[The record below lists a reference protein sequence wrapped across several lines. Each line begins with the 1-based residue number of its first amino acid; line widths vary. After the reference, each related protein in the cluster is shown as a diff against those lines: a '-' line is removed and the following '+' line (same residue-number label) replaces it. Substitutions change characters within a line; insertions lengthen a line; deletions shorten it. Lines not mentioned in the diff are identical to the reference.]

1 MTARKP
7 PSRIARVRPG
17 TVLPCARRSSVRRC
31 AAVFADVGSSVAP
44 RACRSYLSKCLRP
57 PLRSHRQRMEP
68 QNQAK
73 EWPESTCGLYFV
85 KICSFEDPEL
95 EEKLVEADNE
105 FQKKIQARNKIIE
118 VARAKKV
125 EHSII
130 SSELKQLIAENNQYH
145 GVVETLQNHLGRM
158 FRDRDNIL
166 QAHGS
171 VLYSAI
177 EELEQRIKMLS
188 DRVVSESITIREEK
202 LLVKDIKDIEKAKS
216 KVIYLSTNRVKLQ
229 DTMDG
234 NEATQDKDK
243 VIDAIR
249 KDQQTIRSK
258 IKVLKDELTIVDT
271 EVASIQ
277 EDLDAAI
284 ARKDRA
290 YESLAELRHARDAK
304 NAPFFQ
310 NHLVLNKARDYASR
324 GMVTE
329 LQEHHK
335 TEVERFMAQ
344 CRHAAQT
351 PRLSLSLPPNPHH
364 TEPAY
369 ASQIWRPL
377 PPPSPDR
384 SGRGLASLPRD
395 PLAWDMG
402 MEVVGAET
410 APAEVKV
417 SDGEVNLFQEKES
430 KATAKEREEAAVF
443 GSETTMNA
451 ADMAPPK
458 DAKDDWPEPKQTYVF
473 YFVKIRSFEDPKLR
487 AKLEL
492 ADKEFQKKIQ
502 ARSKLIEALRAKK
515 AVRSGIISE
524 LKPLSAENK
533 QYNEVVNE
541 KIKEMEPLRNSL
553 GKFRE
558 ENNALRAQ
566 GAGLCSSIEELD
578 QTIKMLNDRIV
589 HESISLNEEKRLVK
603 EIKDLEKTRSKVLS
617 NTANRAKLQDT
628 VVEKEAIQDQVK
640 IIGEGIDGIKK
651 ERQAVRSKIKVLE
664 DELKA
669 VDAEIASLQEDLD
682 GATARKD
689 KAYESLQELRA
700 ARDAKNAS
708 FLQNRTVLNKARD
721 YSSRN
726 MLTELQELHKTEVD
740 KFMTQW
746 CESKTFREDYEKRIL
761 VSLNSRQLTRD
772 GRMRNPDEKPI
783 FIESQAP
790 VPAVEPEPIPV
801 KLPAKQAKEASAP
814 QADEA
819 PKVEARSKGP
829 VKSLKAKAALDA
841 DDDYEAE
848 PPKEKAKPTEADV
861 AKLKEIKRQEEI
873 EKNRLALERKKKQA
887 EKQAA
892 KAAARAQDAEKKQK
906 KEEKKAKKK
915 SGAADTD
922 EPSESNAK
930 SDEATETQAEEE
942 AAPTSATLKKEQKES
957 VRPRNVVSRSK
968 APPPRAIL
976 KRKKAQSYWS
986 WAGPAAAVAAVLVAL
1001 LAVLA
1006 YYQYYLPASTSN

>member
-1 MTARKP
+1 
-7 PSRIARVRPG
+7 
-17 TVLPCARRSSVRRC
+17 
-31 AAVFADVGSSVAP
+31 
-44 RACRSYLSKCLRP
+44 
-57 PLRSHRQRMEP
+57 MEP

-118 VARAKKV
+118 VARAKKVLFLQILV

-304 NAPFFQ
+304 GNGDRTARAPQDRGVLLEILIHDLMIWIGFAIL
-310 NHLVLNKARDYASR
+310 LVILSQYVSGPAAVEAAINSR
-324 GMVTE
+324 
-329 LQEHHK
+329 
-335 TEVERFMAQ
+335 
-344 CRHAAQT
+344 
-351 PRLSLSLPPNPHH
+351 
-364 TEPAY
+364 
-369 ASQIWRPL
+369 
-377 PPPSPDR
+377 
-384 SGRGLASLPRD
+384 
-395 PLAWDMG
+395 DMG

-700 ARDAKNAS
+700 ARDAKVSLTFLPYSHAEILSNAS

>member
-1 MTARKP
+1 
-7 PSRIARVRPG
+7 
-17 TVLPCARRSSVRRC
+17 
-31 AAVFADVGSSVAP
+31 
-44 RACRSYLSKCLRP
+44 
-57 PLRSHRQRMEP
+57 
-68 QNQAK
+68 
-73 EWPESTCGLYFV
+73 
-85 KICSFEDPEL
+85 
-95 EEKLVEADNE
+95 
-105 FQKKIQARNKIIE
+105 
-118 VARAKKV
+118 
-125 EHSII
+125 
-130 SSELKQLIAENNQYH
+130 
-145 GVVETLQNHLGRM
+145 
-158 FRDRDNIL
+158 
-166 QAHGS
+166 
-171 VLYSAI
+171 
-177 EELEQRIKMLS
+177 
-188 DRVVSESITIREEK
+188 
-202 LLVKDIKDIEKAKS
+202 
-216 KVIYLSTNRVKLQ
+216 
-229 DTMDG
+229 
-234 NEATQDKDK
+234 
-243 VIDAIR
+243 
-249 KDQQTIRSK
+249 
-258 IKVLKDELTIVDT
+258 
-271 EVASIQ
+271 
-277 EDLDAAI
+277 
-284 ARKDRA
+284 
-290 YESLAELRHARDAK
+290 
-304 NAPFFQ
+304 
-310 NHLVLNKARDYASR
+310 
-324 GMVTE
+324 
-329 LQEHHK
+329 
-335 TEVERFMAQ
+335 
-344 CRHAAQT
+344 
-351 PRLSLSLPPNPHH
+351 
-364 TEPAY
+364 
-369 ASQIWRPL
+369 
-377 PPPSPDR
+377 
-384 SGRGLASLPRD
+384 
-395 PLAWDMG
+395 MG

-443 GSETTMNA
+443 GSETTTNV

-458 DAKDDWPEPKQTYVF
+458 DAKDEWPEPKQTYAF

-487 AKLEL
+487 AKLEQ

-515 AVRSGIISE
+515 SERSSIISE

-553 GKFRE
+553 GRFRE
-558 ENNALRAQ
+558 ENNAMRAQ
-566 GAGLCSSIEELD
+566 GAGLCSSIEELE

-589 HESISLNEEKRLVK
+589 HESISLPEEKRLVK
-603 EIKDLEKTRSKVLS
+603 EIKDLEKTRSKVIS
-617 NTANRAKLQDT
+617 NAANRAKLQDT

-664 DELKA
+664 DELKV

-682 GATARKD
+682 AATARKD

-746 CESKTFREDYEKRIL
+746 CESKAFREDYEKRIL
-761 VSLNSRQLTRD
+761 ASLNSRLLSRD

-790 VPAVEPEPIPV
+790 APAAEMDPVPV
-801 KLPAKQAKEASAP
+801 KLPAKQAKEAPAP
-814 QADEA
+814 PADEA
-819 PKVEARSKGP
+819 PKVEVRSKGP

-861 AKLKEIKRQEEI
+861 AKLKEKKRQEEI
-873 EKNRLALERKKKQA
+873 EKNRLALERKKRQA

-892 KAAARAQDAEKKQK
+892 KAAARAQKDAEKKLK

-922 EPSESNAK
+922 EPSESDAK
-930 SDEATETQAEEE
+930 SDEAMEAQAEEE
-942 AAPTSATLKKEQKES
+942 AAPVSTTGKKEQKENARYRS
-957 VRPRNVVSRSK
+957 GVSRSK
-968 APPPRAIL
+968 APPPKAIL

-986 WAGPAAAVAAVLVAL
+986 WAGPAAAVAAAVLVAL
-1001 LAVLA
+1001 LAVLG
-1006 YYQYYLPASTSN
+1006 YYQYYLPASASN

>member
-1 MTARKP
+1 
-7 PSRIARVRPG
+7 
-17 TVLPCARRSSVRRC
+17 
-31 AAVFADVGSSVAP
+31 
-44 RACRSYLSKCLRP
+44 
-57 PLRSHRQRMEP
+57 
-68 QNQAK
+68 
-73 EWPESTCGLYFV
+73 
-85 KICSFEDPEL
+85 
-95 EEKLVEADNE
+95 
-105 FQKKIQARNKIIE
+105 
-118 VARAKKV
+118 
-125 EHSII
+125 
-130 SSELKQLIAENNQYH
+130 
-145 GVVETLQNHLGRM
+145 
-158 FRDRDNIL
+158 
-166 QAHGS
+166 
-171 VLYSAI
+171 
-177 EELEQRIKMLS
+177 
-188 DRVVSESITIREEK
+188 
-202 LLVKDIKDIEKAKS
+202 
-216 KVIYLSTNRVKLQ
+216 
-229 DTMDG
+229 
-234 NEATQDKDK
+234 
-243 VIDAIR
+243 
-249 KDQQTIRSK
+249 
-258 IKVLKDELTIVDT
+258 
-271 EVASIQ
+271 
-277 EDLDAAI
+277 
-284 ARKDRA
+284 
-290 YESLAELRHARDAK
+290 
-304 NAPFFQ
+304 
-310 NHLVLNKARDYASR
+310 
-324 GMVTE
+324 
-329 LQEHHK
+329 
-335 TEVERFMAQ
+335 
-344 CRHAAQT
+344 
-351 PRLSLSLPPNPHH
+351 
-364 TEPAY
+364 
-369 ASQIWRPL
+369 
-377 PPPSPDR
+377 
-384 SGRGLASLPRD
+384 
-395 PLAWDMG
+395 MG

-443 GSETTMNA
+443 GSETTTNA

-458 DAKDDWPEPKQTYVF
+458 DAKDEWPEPKQTYAF

-700 ARDAKNAS
+700 VRDAKNAS

-746 CESKTFREDYEKRIL
+746 CESKAFREDYEKRIL

-801 KLPAKQAKEASAP
+801 KLPAKQVKEVPAP
-814 QADEA
+814 QAEA

-892 KAAARAQDAEKKQK
+892 KAAARAQKDAEKKQK

-922 EPSESNAK
+922 EPSESDAK

-1001 LAVLA
+1001 VAVLA